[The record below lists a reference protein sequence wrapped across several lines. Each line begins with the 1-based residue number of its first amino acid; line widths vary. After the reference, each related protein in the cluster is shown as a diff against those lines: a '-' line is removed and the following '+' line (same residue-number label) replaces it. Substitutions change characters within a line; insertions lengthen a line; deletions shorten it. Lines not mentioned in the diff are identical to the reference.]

1 MKLVSTS
8 ETLNREVAVPS
19 DLPRKGVTFSS
30 TSSQSSSVTIDFT
43 RWVDMGYPNQLV
55 VRISRPG
62 VETDNEFGEVPSLR
76 QSA

>member
-1 MKLVSTS
+1 MRLASTS
-8 ETLNREVAVPS
+8 EILTREVSVP
-19 DLPRKGVTFSS
+19 DQAHKGVTFSS
-30 TSSQSSSVTIDFT
+30 KSFKSSTVTIDFT

-62 VETDNEFGEVPSLR
+62 EDPDDTTSPAAVA